1 MSGTSSSTTPL
12 ILMTGFFG
20 SVYAKTRAPRSEP
33 RGTHA
38 MPESARVAASASAT
52 RVSQIFRY
60 DARSAGVS
68 ATDGFVEMPPGRTP
82 AAPDDA
88 EPATPPPLSPLPPG
102 VRVPQGEE
110 RDVLLARIQARVIS
124 SSSDSE
130 ASEELHDAAP
140 LDEQDP
146 EAAAPTATEAPP
158 RHKPLQQRVSPRSVL
173 LVPDEQDR
181 TVDID
186 VYVEDEDE
194 EHVDRLTTLRK
205 RGYLAFYD
213 RPPLMT
219 VALVLSW
226 IFVQRRRGFPP
237 YDEDAYCLGPDTP
250 FKTVFAHAYAHSSKE
265 HLYSNVVSMLL
276 VGCVLEA
283 VEGPLCVL
291 CLFACAVPCGAAYH
305 SLWKPHAFVRGASG
319 GVYGVMAAHV
329 STMLM
334 NWHEMP
340 LRYFRLLAC
349 VLVIAAEVAGR
360 YWYRQPHLGYAVHFG
375 GAVGGAAAAL
385 VLVRN
390 VRLRSVRRLRGIRPA
405 LLRHRRDAAPTARFP
420 RRMPR
425 VRVPGRRPGGV
436 RGVVTRR
443 PLLRQRRAAGARH
456 GVGLAAPPRTARDDV
471 LFLRRRR
478 LRPGARG
485 ARVRSLRVAGAVPRA
500 ASPGRRRR

>member
-1 MSGTSSSTTPL
+1 MIPP
-12 ILMTGFFG
+12 G
-20 SVYAKTRAPRSEP
+20 SVELGPPSP
-33 RGTHA
+33 RGPVFVRPRAGDVGDATA
-38 MPESARVAASASAT
+38 PEEPPPREEPAVA
-52 RVSQIFRY
+52 
-60 DARSAGVS
+60 
-68 ATDGFVEMPPGRTP
+68 

-88 EPATPPPLSPLPPG
+88 EPASPPPLSPLPPD
-102 VRVPQGEE
+102 E
-110 RDVLLARIQARVIS
+110 
-124 SSSDSE
+124 
-130 ASEELHDAAP
+130 DAV
-140 LDEQDP
+140 
-146 EAAAPTATEAPP
+146 PP

-194 EHVDRLTTLRK
+194 EHVDRLTLLRK

-226 IFVQRRRGFPP
+226 IFVQRKRGYPP

-250 FKTVFAHAYAHSSKE
+250 FKTVFAHAYAHSSRE

-276 VGCVLEA
+276 VGGVLEA

-291 CLFACAVPCGAAYH
+291 CIFACAVPCGAAYH

-360 YWYRQPHLGYAVHFG
+360 YWYRQPNLGYAAHFG

-390 VRLRSVRRLRGIRPA
+390 VRLRCHEFAFLFAGLVVYAGSALAVIYYAGDSRPA
-405 LLRHRRDAAPTARFP
+405 LGMALASP
-420 RRMPR
+420 
-425 VRVPGRRPGGV
+425 
-436 RGVVTRR
+436 
-443 PLLRQRRAAGARH
+443 PLVMQLVMTSCSYDG
-456 GVGLAAPPRTARDDV
+456 DDSV
-471 LFLRRRR
+471 LE
-478 LRPGARG
+478 PGARVFDL
-485 ARVRSLRVAGAVPRA
+485 AAWRA
-500 ASPGRRRR
+500 LCCGRPTTVDGDDNEVV

>member
-1 MSGTSSSTTPL
+1 MGPPS
-12 ILMTGFFG
+12 
-20 SVYAKTRAPRSEP
+20 P
-33 RGTHA
+33 RGPVFVRPHA
-38 MPESARVAASASAT
+38 VDEAAVDEADATAHAEPPPDADAAPTAPERPAANAAPTPEEPAVVVVA
-52 RVSQIFRY
+52 
-60 DARSAGVS
+60 
-68 ATDGFVEMPPGRTP
+68 

-88 EPATPPPLSPLPPG
+88 EPAPPPPLSPLPP
-102 VRVPQGEE
+102 
-110 RDVLLARIQARVIS
+110 D
-124 SSSDSE
+124 D
-130 ASEELHDAAP
+130 DAV
-140 LDEQDP
+140 
-146 EAAAPTATEAPP
+146 PP

-194 EHVDRLTTLRK
+194 EHVDRLTLLRK

-226 IFVQRRRGFPP
+226 IFVQRKRGYPP

-276 VGCVLEA
+276 VGGVLEA

-291 CLFACAVPCGAAYH
+291 CIFACAVPCGAAYH

-360 YWYRQPHLGYAVHFG
+360 YWYRQPNLGYAAHFG

-390 VRLRSVRRLRGIRPA
+390 VRLRCHEFAFLFAGLVVYAASSLAVVYYAGDSRPA
-405 LLRHRRDAAPTARFP
+405 LGMALVSP
-420 RRMPR
+420 
-425 VRVPGRRPGGV
+425 
-436 RGVVTRR
+436 
-443 PLLRQRRAAGARH
+443 PLLAQLGMTSCSYD
-456 GVGLAAPPRTARDDV
+456 GDDSV
-471 LFLRRRR
+471 LE
-478 LRPGARG
+478 PGARVFDLS
-485 ARVRSLRVAGAVPRA
+485 AWKALCC
-500 ASPGRRRR
+500 GRPSSVEDDDDDDEVV

>member
-1 MSGTSSSTTPL
+1 MTPP
-12 ILMTGFFG
+12 G
-20 SVYAKTRAPRSEP
+20 SVEMGPPSP
-33 RGTHA
+33 RGPVFVRPRNDDATA
-38 MPESARVAASASAT
+38 PEEPPPDADAAPTAPERPAADAAPTPEEPAVVVVA
-52 RVSQIFRY
+52 
-60 DARSAGVS
+60 
-68 ATDGFVEMPPGRTP
+68 

-88 EPATPPPLSPLPPG
+88 EPAPPPPLSPLPP
-102 VRVPQGEE
+102 
-110 RDVLLARIQARVIS
+110 DDHA
-124 SSSDSE
+124 
-130 ASEELHDAAP
+130 
-140 LDEQDP
+140 
-146 EAAAPTATEAPP
+146 APP

-194 EHVDRLTTLRK
+194 EPLDRLTTLRK

-226 IFVQRRRGFPP
+226 CLVQHKRGYPP

-250 FKTVFAHAYAHSSKE
+250 FRTVFAHAYAHSSKE

-276 VGCVLEA
+276 VGGVLEA

-291 CLFACAVPCGAAYH
+291 CIFTCAVPCGAAYH

-349 VLVIAAEVAGR
+349 FLVIAAEVAGR
-360 YWYRQPHLGYAVHFG
+360 YWYRQPDLGYAAHFG

-390 VRLRSVRRLRGIRPA
+390 VRLRSVRRLRGLRPA
-405 LLRHRRDAAPTARFP
+405 LLRHRRDAAPPIPAQDATSSRSWSPVSSSTRSRRSPSSTTP
-420 RRMPR
+420 RTR
-425 VRVPGRRPGGV
+425 GRRSAW
-436 RGVVTRR
+436 RWS
-443 PLLRQRRAAGARH
+443 
-456 GVGLAAPPRTARDDV
+456 
-471 LFLRRRR
+471 RRRW
-478 LRPGARG
+478 
-485 ARVRSLRVAGAVPRA
+485 
-500 ASPGRRRR
+500 

>member
-1 MSGTSSSTTPL
+1 MVPP
-12 ILMTGFFG
+12 G
-20 SVYAKTRAPRSEP
+20 SVEMGPPSP
-33 RGTHA
+33 RGPVFGRPRVDVADEEPPSNAAPT
-38 MPESARVAASASAT
+38 PEEPA
-52 RVSQIFRY
+52 
-60 DARSAGVS
+60 
-68 ATDGFVEMPPGRTP
+68 

-88 EPATPPPLSPLPPG
+88 EPAPPPPLSPLPPG

-140 LDEQDP
+140 LDEEDP

-173 LVPDEQDR
+173 LVPEEPDR

-226 IFVQRRRGFPP
+226 IFVQRRRGYPP

-250 FKTVFAHAYAHSSKE
+250 FKTVFAHAYAHSSRE

-276 VGCVLEA
+276 VGGVLEA

-291 CLFACAVPCGAAYH
+291 CIFACAVPCGAAYH

-349 VLVIAAEVAGR
+349 VLVLAFEIAGR
-360 YWYRQPHLGYAVHFG
+360 YWYRQPNLGYAAHFG

-390 VRLRSVRRLRGIRPA
+390 VRLRSVRRSARPSTC
-405 LLRHRRDAAPTARFP
+405 APTP
-420 RRMPR
+420 STRRGAHRPIPAQDVTSSR
-425 VRVPGRRPGGV
+425 SWSRASLSTRGRHSQSSTTPKTRGRRSAW
-436 RGVVTRR
+436 RWSRR
-443 PLLRQRRAAGARH
+443 HWRCSSR
-456 GVGLAAPPRTARDDV
+456 
-471 LFLRRRR
+471 
-478 LRPGARG
+478 
-485 ARVRSLRVAGAVPRA
+485 
-500 ASPGRRRR
+500 

>member
-1 MSGTSSSTTPL
+1 MAHQPARSISAALRRERPL
-12 ILMTGFFG
+12 RRSDLLVPPG
-20 SVYAKTRAPRSEP
+20 SVEMGPPSP
-33 RGTHA
+33 RGPVFVRPRA
-38 MPESARVAASASAT
+38 DVADASAEEEPPAADAAT
-52 RVSQIFRY
+52 PE
-60 DARSAGVS
+60 RSPAN
-68 ATDGFVEMPPGRTP
+68 AAPPP
-82 AAPDDA
+82 EEPAVVVVAAAPDDA
-88 EPATPPPLSPLPPG
+88 EPASPPTPDG
-102 VRVPQGEE
+102 
-110 RDVLLARIQARVIS
+110 
-124 SSSDSE
+124 
-130 ASEELHDAAP
+130 AP
-140 LDEQDP
+140 E
-146 EAAAPTATEAPP
+146 TAPP

-194 EHVDRLTTLRK
+194 VEDRLTTLRK

-226 IFVQRRRGFPP
+226 IFVQRRRGYPP

-250 FKTVFAHAYAHSSKE
+250 FRTVFAHAYAHSSRE

-276 VGCVLEA
+276 VGGVLEA

-291 CLFACAVPCGAAYH
+291 CIFSCAVPCGAAYH

-390 VRLRSVRRLRGIRPA
+390 VRLRCHEFAFLFVGLVVYAASGLAVVYYAGDSRPA
-405 LLRHRRDAAPTARFP
+405 LGMALVSP
-420 RRMPR
+420 
-425 VRVPGRRPGGV
+425 
-436 RGVVTRR
+436 
-443 PLLRQRRAAGARH
+443 PLVMQLGMTSCSYD
-456 GVGLAAPPRTARDDV
+456 GDDSV
-471 LFLRRRR
+471 LE
-478 LRPGARG
+478 PGARVFDLSAWKALCCG
-485 ARVRSLRVAGAVPRA
+485 S
-500 ASPGRRRR
+500 SPADDDGDEVV

>member
-1 MSGTSSSTTPL
+1 MVPP
-12 ILMTGFFG
+12 G
-20 SVYAKTRAPRSEP
+20 SVEMGPPSP
-33 RGTHA
+33 RGPVFVRPRAVDATAHA
-38 MPESARVAASASAT
+38 EPPAVAADGADAAT
-52 RVSQIFRY
+52 PERP
-60 DARSAGVS
+60 AAN
-68 ATDGFVEMPPGRTP
+68 AAPTP
-82 AAPDDA
+82 EEPAVVVVAAAPDDA
-88 EPATPPPLSPLPPG
+88 EPAPPPPLSPLPP
-102 VRVPQGEE
+102 
-110 RDVLLARIQARVIS
+110 D
-124 SSSDSE
+124 D
-130 ASEELHDAAP
+130 DAV
-140 LDEQDP
+140 
-146 EAAAPTATEAPP
+146 PP

-194 EHVDRLTTLRK
+194 EQLDRLTMLRK

-226 IFVQRRRGFPP
+226 IFVQRRRGYPP
-237 YDEDAYCLGPDTP
+237 YDEDTYCLGPDTP
-250 FKTVFAHAYAHSSKE
+250 FKTVFAHAYAHSNDE

-276 VGCVLEA
+276 VGGVLEA

-291 CLFACAVPCGAAYH
+291 CIFACAVPCGAAYH

-349 VLVIAAEVAGR
+349 LLVIAFEIAGR
-360 YWYRQPHLGYAVHFG
+360 YWYRQPNLGYAAHFG

-390 VRLRSVRRLRGIRPA
+390 VRLRCHEFAFLFAGLVVYAASALAVYYYACDSRPA
-405 LLRHRRDAAPTARFP
+405 LGMALVSP
-420 RRMPR
+420 
-425 VRVPGRRPGGV
+425 
-436 RGVVTRR
+436 
-443 PLLRQRRAAGARH
+443 PLVLQLVMTSCSYDG
-456 GVGLAAPPRTARDDV
+456 DDSV
-471 LFLRRRR
+471 LE
-478 LRPGARG
+478 PGARVFDLS
-485 ARVRSLRVAGAVPRA
+485 AWRA
-500 ASPGRRRR
+500 LCRGRPSPVDDDGDEVV

>member
-1 MSGTSSSTTPL
+1 MGPPS
-12 ILMTGFFG
+12 
-20 SVYAKTRAPRSEP
+20 P
-33 RGTHA
+33 RGPVFVRPRVGDVGDATA
-38 MPESARVAASASAT
+38 PEEPPPREEPAVA
-52 RVSQIFRY
+52 
-60 DARSAGVS
+60 
-68 ATDGFVEMPPGRTP
+68 
-82 AAPDDA
+82 AAPDDT

-102 VRVPQGEE
+102 IRVPQGEE
-110 RDVLLARIQARVIS
+110 REVLLARIQARVIS
-124 SSSDSE
+124 SSSE
-130 ASEELHDAAP
+130 SEESDDAAP
-140 LDEQDP
+140 PDNEEPDAAPTP
-146 EAAAPTATEAPP
+146 EEPAVVVVAAAPDDAEPAPPPPLSPLPPDDDAAPP

-194 EHVDRLTTLRK
+194 EHLDRLTTLRK

-226 IFVQRRRGFPP
+226 IFVQRRRGYPP

-250 FKTVFAHAYAHSSKE
+250 FRTVFAHAYAHSSRE

-276 VGCVLEA
+276 VGVMLEA

-291 CLFACAVPCGAAYH
+291 CIFACAVPCGAAYH

-349 VLVIAAEVAGR
+349 VLVLAAEVAGR

-375 GAVGGAAAAL
+375 GAVGGAATAL

-390 VRLRSVRRLRGIRPA
+390 VRLRCHEFAFLAAGLVVYAASALAVVYYAGDARPA
-405 LLRHRRDAAPTARFP
+405 LGMALVSP
-420 RRMPR
+420 
-425 VRVPGRRPGGV
+425 
-436 RGVVTRR
+436 
-443 PLLRQRRAAGARH
+443 PLVMQLGMMSCSYD
-456 GVGLAAPPRTARDDV
+456 GDDSV
-471 LFLRRRR
+471 LE
-478 LRPGARG
+478 PGARVFDLSAWKALCCG
-485 ARVRSLRVAGAVPRA
+485 RPHAVD
-500 ASPGRRRR
+500 GDDDDEVV

>member
-1 MSGTSSSTTPL
+1 MIPP
-12 ILMTGFFG
+12 G
-20 SVYAKTRAPRSEP
+20 SVEMGPASP
-33 RGTHA
+33 RGPVFVRPRNDDATAHA
-38 MPESARVAASASAT
+38 EPPPDADAAPTAPERPAADAAPTPEEPAVVVVA
-52 RVSQIFRY
+52 
-60 DARSAGVS
+60 
-68 ATDGFVEMPPGRTP
+68 

-88 EPATPPPLSPLPPG
+88 EPAPPPPLSPLPP
-102 VRVPQGEE
+102 
-110 RDVLLARIQARVIS
+110 D
-124 SSSDSE
+124 D
-130 ASEELHDAAP
+130 DAV
-140 LDEQDP
+140 
-146 EAAAPTATEAPP
+146 PP

-173 LVPDEQDR
+173 LVPDEPDR

-219 VALVLSW
+219 VALVASW
-226 IFVQRRRGFPP
+226 CLVQQERGYPP

-250 FKTVFAHAYAHSSKE
+250 FKTVFAHAYAHSSRE

-276 VGCVLEA
+276 VGGVLEA

-291 CLFACAVPCGAAYH
+291 CIFACAVPCGAAYH

-349 VLVIAAEVAGR
+349 VLVIAFEIAGR
-360 YWYRQPHLGYAVHFG
+360 YWYRQPNLGYAAHFG

-390 VRLRSVRRLRGIRPA
+390 VRLRCHEFAFLFAGLVVYAASAIAVYSYAEDARPA
-405 LLRHRRDAAPTARFP
+405 LGMALVSP
-420 RRMPR
+420 
-425 VRVPGRRPGGV
+425 
-436 RGVVTRR
+436 
-443 PLLRQRRAAGARH
+443 PLVMQLGMTSCSYD
-456 GVGLAAPPRTARDDV
+456 GDDSV
-471 LFLRRRR
+471 LE
-478 LRPGARG
+478 PGARVFDLFAWKALCCG
-485 ARVRSLRVAGAVPRA
+485 RPHA
-500 ASPGRRRR
+500 ADDGDEVV

>member
-1 MSGTSSSTTPL
+1 MGPPS
-12 ILMTGFFG
+12 
-20 SVYAKTRAPRSEP
+20 P
-33 RGTHA
+33 RGPVFVRPRAVEADATAHA
-38 MPESARVAASASAT
+38 EPPAAAADGADAATPERPAANAAPTPEEPAVVVVA
-52 RVSQIFRY
+52 
-60 DARSAGVS
+60 
-68 ATDGFVEMPPGRTP
+68 

-88 EPATPPPLSPLPPG
+88 EPASPPTP
-102 VRVPQGEE
+102 
-110 RDVLLARIQARVIS
+110 
-124 SSSDSE
+124 
-130 ASEELHDAAP
+130 DA
-140 LDEQDP
+140 DP
-146 EAAAPTATEAPP
+146 ETAPP

-194 EHVDRLTTLRK
+194 VEDRLTTLRK

-226 IFVQRRRGFPP
+226 IFVQRKRGYPP

-250 FKTVFAHAYAHSSKE
+250 FKTVFAHAYAHSSRE

-276 VGCVLEA
+276 VGGVLEA

-291 CLFACAVPCGAAYH
+291 CIFSCAVPCGAAYH

-349 VLVIAAEVAGR
+349 VLVIACEIAGR
-360 YWYRQPHLGYAVHFG
+360 YWYRQPHLGYAAHFG

-390 VRLRSVRRLRGIRPA
+390 VRLRCHEFAFLFVGLVVYAASALAVVYYAGDSRPA
-405 LLRHRRDAAPTARFP
+405 LGMALVSP
-420 RRMPR
+420 
-425 VRVPGRRPGGV
+425 
-436 RGVVTRR
+436 
-443 PLLRQRRAAGARH
+443 PLVMQLGMTSCSYD
-456 GVGLAAPPRTARDDV
+456 GDDSV
-471 LFLRRRR
+471 LE
-478 LRPGARG
+478 PGARVFDLS
-485 ARVRSLRVAGAVPRA
+485 AWRA
-500 ASPGRRRR
+500 LCRGRPSSVGDDDDEVV